1 MNQRGQSLTID
12 LGWHQS
18 DEGLSALAHLRDPI
32 SGNPKR
38 IFGNPII
45 LRHIALHLSV
55 FSLTRSFRKTKCSAV
70 IYANFSQTRSNRQ
83 EWGRKNCP
91 RLLANKSERLG
102 NLFKHPL

>member
-38 IFGNPII
+38 IFGNLSFSDI
-45 LRHIALHLSV
+45 LL
-55 FSLTRSFRKTKCSAV
+55 C
-70 IYANFSQTRSNRQ
+70 IY
-83 EWGRKNCP
+83 
-91 RLLANKSERLG
+91 
-102 NLFKHPL
+102 LFFL